1 MKLSKLYCNQPFQN
15 IEFNLEN
22 GGLNVILADVNKK
35 SDSSDDHNLGKST
48 LLDVIDFL
56 LLKKI
61 SSDKKHFSKEV
72 DNLGNL
78 RFQSYV
84 FYLEILLNSGKFL
97 TIKRSVIEN
106 TKISF
111 KLHET
116 KSEGFIE
123 YEFWDVENLT
133 SDKAKARLSEYLDFD
148 FFRDKKGYDFR
159 KSLGYCLRRQGDY
172 QDVFKLD
179 KFVGKHIYWKPF
191 MFDFLGFD
199 GGLLHEKLNLDDE
212 IQKQQKII
220 EEQEKDFDIRANE
233 KDKIVGQIQFKEKD
247 KRRIEN
253 ELDNLNFYEQD
264 IKVIE
269 LADKIEEEISELNS
283 ELYKVEFDIRK
294 LQQSIEEK
302 TLFET
307 DLVKETFEQ
316 VKVYFPEALA
326 KSYAELEEFNNKITE
341 ERNGLLRQTL
351 NERQSQK
358 IDLNSKLIDLNNQK
372 QKYTNRIQAD
382 TVFQKLKE
390 HQGGLRKIE
399 NELGRLQEKLEAFGK
414 IDKRNETIRELKEK
428 TNDLA
433 EDLEL
438 IANTTSQNEKY
449 TAIRNTFAELVNEI
463 LQVPALISIT
473 PNSSGNIDFDYSFD
487 DGNYRTAQDKGFTY
501 RKLLCMAFDLAILI
515 NYRNQS
521 YYRFV
526 YHDDAFANEDNR
538 IKQRLLKVIRNVCE
552 KYDLQY
558 ICSVIKDELP
568 RDDSGN
574 FVEFSND
581 EIVLRLS
588 DKDDSG
594 KLFLMSF

>member
-22 GGLNVILADVNKK
+22 GGLNVILADVKKK
-35 SDSSDDHNLGKST
+35 SDDTNTHNLGKST
-48 LLDVIDFL
+48 LLDLIDFL
-56 LLKKI
+56 LLRDTKKEHWLL
-61 SSDKKHFSKEV
+61 STTD
-72 DNLGNL
+72 GNGQ
-78 RFQSYV
+78 RIFENYV

-97 TIKRSVIEN
+97 TIKRAVNET

-111 KLHET
+111 KLHEI

-123 YEFWDVENLT
+123 YEFWDADKLPFA
-133 SDKAKARLSEYLDFD
+133 KAKSRLIEYLDFD
-148 FFRDKKGYDFR
+148 FFEDKAYDYR

-179 KFVGKHIYWKPF
+179 KFVGKHKFWKPF

-199 GGLLHEKLNLDDE
+199 GGLIWEKLDLDDE
-212 IQKQQKII
+212 IEKQKEII
-220 EEQEKDFDIRANE
+220 KEQEKDFDIRVNE
-233 KDKIVGQIQFKEKD
+233 KDEIVGQIQFKEKD
-247 KRRIEN
+247 KNRIES
-253 ELDNLNFYEQD
+253 ELNNLNFYEQD
-264 IKVIE
+264 VKVIE

-283 ELYKVEFDIRK
+283 MLYKIEFDIRK
-294 LQQSIEEK
+294 LRQSIEEK
-302 TLFET
+302 TLFDT

-316 VKVYFPEALA
+316 VKIYFPKNLS
-326 KSYAELEEFNNKITE
+326 KSYNELEEFNKKLTE
-341 ERNGLLRQTL
+341 ERNALLRQTL
-351 NERQSQK
+351 EERQTQK
-358 IDLNSKLIDLNNQK
+358 TGLKSKLIELNNQK
-372 QKYTNRIQAD
+372 QEYSNRIQAD
-382 TVFQKLKE
+382 TVFQKLKQ

-399 NELGRLQEKLEAFGK
+399 NELGRLQGKLEAFNI
-414 IDKRNETIRELKEK
+414 IDRRNETIRDLKEK
-428 TNDLA
+428 TNVLA
-433 EDLEL
+433 EEIEY

-449 TAIRNTFAELVNEI
+449 TAIRNTFAELVNQI
-463 LQVPALISIT
+463 LQAPALISIK
-473 PNSSGNIDFDYSFD
+473 PNSSGNIDFNYWFD
-487 DGNYRTAQDKGFTY
+487 SGTSRTAQDKGFTY

-538 IKQRLLKVIRNVCE
+538 IKLRLLKVVREVCE

-568 RDDSGN
+568 RDDSGK
-574 FVEFSND
+574 FVEFSEE
-581 EIVLRLS
+581 EIVLRLH